1 MAKKIAKILNFKG
14 KLKNNLNKPD
24 GVRSKLMSSKLSNKY
39 GWKVRVNLDDGL
51 KKQLI
56 GLLDQKT
63 NLITYNIHQSQIFF
77 ISNRNFVF
85 IRFIFSNGKILKSRL
100 ILVLFEVFILLPC
113 DTYFH

>member
-1 MAKKIAKILNFKG
+1 
-14 KLKNNLNKPD
+14 
-24 GVRSKLMSSKLSNKY
+24 MSSKLSNKY

-77 ISNRNFVF
+77 
-85 IRFIFSNGKILKSRL
+85 
-100 ILVLFEVFILLPC
+100 
-113 DTYFH
+113 Y